1 MDPRL
6 VALAALASALVAC
19 DPITYEY
26 VPVTYPTSG
35 TIAEVLPK
43 SGGDQSAADFMI
55 PAGSPRGD
63 LRVASYGLV
72 DLGPQNKTD
81 ERASAIHVR
90 MTLTN
95 DSDVQWTLDVREQR
109 IELGAHG
116 TSVAA
121 FASADPG
128 SEPPLVTVE
137 PKKRR
142 IVDLFFPL
150 PTILQK
156 QEDLPAFETLW
167 RVHTGE
173 TVADG
178 RASFDKIA
186 VQPPAVAASYD
197 YGPDY
202 YWGPPYWYNPYYI
215 SYGFDGAFVF
225 SPFYFGYPLWV
236 HHHDH
241 YGHFHGGWYGGYYG
255 HGYYGHGPHGG
266 PYYGG
271 HPGGAYPHGRYPY
284 PHYGPPGHYT
294 HGAYPHYQQTRPT
307 YRPPSGGGRGVYHGT
322 PSGVHGG
329 GHGGGGHGGGGHR

>member
-1 MDPRL
+1 
-6 VALAALASALVAC
+6 V
-19 DPITYEY
+19 
-26 VPVTYPTSG
+26 
-35 TIAEVLPK
+35 PK
-43 SGGDQSAADFMI
+43 SGGDQAAADFMI
-55 PAGSPRGD
+55 PSDAPRGD

-72 DLGPQNKTD
+72 DIGPQNKTE

-109 IELGAHG
+109 IELGSYG
-116 TSVAA
+116 TSVSA

-128 SEPPLVTVE
+128 SEPPLVTVA

-150 PTILQK
+150 PTALQK
-156 QEDLPAFETLW
+156 QDELPAFETLW

-173 TVADG
+173 TIAEG

-186 VQPPAVAASYD
+186 VRPPAVAAAYD

-202 YWGPPYWYNPYYI
+202 YWGPPYWYNPYYVD
-215 SYGFDGAFVF
+215 YGFVGGFVF

-241 YGHFHGGWYGGYYG
+241 YGHFYGGYGHGGYYG
-255 HGYYGHGPHGG
+255 HGYYGHGG
-266 PYYGG
+266 PYYGA
-271 HPGGAYPHGRYPY
+271 HPGVYPHGRYPY
-284 PHYGPPGHYT
+284 GVYPHGARPNATYPHYGPPGGHST
-294 HGAYPHYQQTRPT
+294 HGAYPQYHPRYQQTRPS
-307 YRPPSGGGRGVYHGT
+307 YHPPSGGGRGVYHGT

-329 GHGGGGHGGGGHR
+329 GHGGGGRGGGGHR